1 MKNITSIAFLLL
13 FGFFLN
19 AANATSI
26 QRAANAT
33 SIQRPILNESTF
45 EKYEIINPV
54 RVKDNRAIKDYKM
67 LLNAASTNPKV
78 TPVILEQSK
87 LIAVRDTCV
96 YLASQIYNAIIDTDL
111 SNATDYNKN
120 IQDKVFNDFMADY
133 NKEGTNGERL
143 FTESE
148 ITLMTTII
156 TTNVKIY
163 NTLGFTTPSFTF
175 DINYGQTNP
184 INPSDIG
191 VSTNMNSSSQTNLT
205 QHHGYS
211 GSPVNPL

>member
-26 QRAANAT
+26 QR
-33 SIQRPILNESTF
+33 PILDESTF

-54 RVKDNRAIKDYKM
+54 RVKDNQAIKDYKM

-96 YLASQIYNAIIDTDL
+96 YLASQISNAMIDTDL
-111 SNATDYNKN
+111 SNATDYNKD

-133 NKEGTNGERL
+133 NKEGTNGESL

-156 TTNVKIY
+156 TTNVKIN
-163 NTLGFTTPSFTF
+163 NTVGFTMTPFTF
-175 DINYGQTNP
+175 DINYGQTTP
-184 INPSDIG
+184 INPSNIC
-191 VSTNMNSSSQTNLT
+191 VSNNMNLSSQNNLT
-205 QHHGYS
+205 LLHGYS
-211 GSPVNPL
+211 GSPVKPYKINPWP